1 MSTVLFDPIKTM
13 ATISDTV
20 LVSFS
25 GGKESIVVLDLCM
38 RYFKHVHV
46 LFQVIVPNLDYEEK
60 ILTWYEKKYGIEIIR
75 AVGECAAE
83 AYRYGYFRPTDL
95 TFPIISE
102 TDFYNYYR
110 VQTGSWFVASGERV
124 EDSLQRRAMIK
135 HSGTINVEQ
144 GRFYP
149 VALWKKKEIYD
160 YIKYHKLYLHPAQR
174 ELGFSLTPF
183 GGRSL
188 KWHLDN
194 HPEDYYKII
203 KQFPFAGAYVTR
215 KEQYGKNY

>member
-1 MSTVLFDPIKTM
+1 MSTALFDPIKTM
-13 ATISDTV
+13 STMTDTV
-20 LVSFS
+20 LVAFS

-38 RYFKHVHV
+38 RYFKNVHV
-46 LFQVIVPNLDYEEK
+46 VFQMMVRDLDYEEN
-60 ILTWYEKKYGIEIIR
+60 ILQWYEKKYNIKIIR
-75 AVGECAAE
+75 AYGEGAAA
-83 AYRYGYFRPTDL
+83 AYHYGIFRPTDL

-110 VQTGSWFVASGERV
+110 VQTNSWFVAGGERIA
-124 EDSLQRRAMIK
+124 DSLQRRAMIK
-135 HSGTINVEQ
+135 HSGTIDAQ
-144 GRFYP
+144 RGRFYP

-160 YIKYHKLYLHPAQR
+160 YIKYHKLYLHRAQR

-194 HPEDYYKII
+194 HPEDYFKIL
-203 KQFPFAGAYVTR
+203 KQFPLAGGYVIR
-215 KEQYGKNY
+215 KEVYGKDH